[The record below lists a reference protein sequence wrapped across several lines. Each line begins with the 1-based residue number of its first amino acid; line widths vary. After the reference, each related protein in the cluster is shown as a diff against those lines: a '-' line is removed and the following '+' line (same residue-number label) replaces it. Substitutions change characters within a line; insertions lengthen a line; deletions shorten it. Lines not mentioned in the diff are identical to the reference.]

1 MSGLVAIFNPEGV
14 KASLSALVRRFPS
27 RAGKRD
33 EWEDAR
39 FKAARFHHGILN
51 TFPQPVWD
59 ESRTLCLFMDGEY
72 FGPAPGSSPAD
83 GTPASQPEACL
94 AAFRRDPQAFATLN
108 GSFALIVYDAQRG
121 TISLVSDRLNTR
133 PLYYFQAGSEL
144 VVSSHIAA
152 LTAHPK
158 CPKTLD
164 RQSLHELVTYRQ
176 VLGNNTIYRGI
187 RWMEPASIVTFDG
200 RAISAA
206 PYWHL
211 RWREPEIAKE
221 ELPGLIAEGI
231 RNAVRRRLSENARP
245 GLLLSGGLDSRII
258 LAASDAPPVCC
269 TLGDVE
275 TDQLKCAREA
285 AAICGAEHHFL
296 YVSPEDFWANFEEGV
311 RLTGGMYGY
320 QQNHFLPVLD
330 RVRSHCDVVFSGSYL
345 DTILRGS
352 FMPARKIAIGG
363 FRIGLPWPADL
374 PHTDLASLLVHT
386 QKTANPM
393 PLVRSILSE
402 SALAEHESRLE
413 SGMREAVHGF
423 ESPYLH
429 HAWSYLMMRSM
440 PHNLG
445 FPNVLSIRS
454 RMDVAILAW
463 DHELLDIALQMPPDW
478 SMPDTAYRK
487 ALALLSPP
495 LARLEYANEGL
506 PATANPFL
514 RTAYRFVT
522 GSMRTV
528 ETRLLDRR
536 PLNGSAS
543 WLDFNGLLRRPG
555 PLNDRLRALP
565 TSEALAT
572 CGMFS
577 PSGLQA
583 AVDRHLERKANI
595 GKFLIMLLTIDNWI
609 SQYGADGIPDL
620 GNPGAGTRNHA
631 VESTA

>member
-1 MSGLVAIFNPEGV
+1 
-14 KASLSALVRRFPS
+14 
-27 RAGKRD
+27 
-33 EWEDAR
+33 
-39 FKAARFHHGILN
+39 
-51 TFPQPVWD
+51 
-59 ESRTLCLFMDGEY
+59 
-72 FGPAPGSSPAD
+72 
-83 GTPASQPEACL
+83 
-94 AAFRRDPQAFATLN
+94 
-108 GSFALIVYDAQRG
+108 
-121 TISLVSDRLNTR
+121 
-133 PLYYFQAGSEL
+133 
-144 VVSSHIAA
+144 
-152 LTAHPK
+152 
-158 CPKTLD
+158 
-164 RQSLHELVTYRQ
+164 
-176 VLGNNTIYRGI
+176 
-187 RWMEPASIVTFDG
+187 
-200 RAISAA
+200 
-206 PYWHL
+206 
-211 RWREPEIAKE
+211 
-221 ELPGLIAEGI
+221 
-231 RNAVRRRLSENARP
+231 
-245 GLLLSGGLDSRII
+245 
-258 LAASDAPPVCC
+258 
-269 TLGDVE
+269 
-275 TDQLKCAREA
+275 
-285 AAICGAEHHFL
+285 
-296 YVSPEDFWANFEEGV
+296 
-311 RLTGGMYGY
+311 
-320 QQNHFLPVLD
+320 
-330 RVRSHCDVVFSGSYL
+330 
-345 DTILRGS
+345 
-352 FMPARKIAIGG
+352 
-363 FRIGLPWPADL
+363 
-374 PHTDLASLLVHT
+374 
-386 QKTANPM
+386 
-393 PLVRSILSE
+393 
-402 SALAEHESRLE
+402 
-413 SGMREAVHGF
+413 
-423 ESPYLH
+423 
-429 HAWSYLMMRSM
+429 MMRSM

-514 RTAYRFVT
+514 RAAYRFVT

-620 GNPGAGTRNHA
+620 GNPGAGTRNRA